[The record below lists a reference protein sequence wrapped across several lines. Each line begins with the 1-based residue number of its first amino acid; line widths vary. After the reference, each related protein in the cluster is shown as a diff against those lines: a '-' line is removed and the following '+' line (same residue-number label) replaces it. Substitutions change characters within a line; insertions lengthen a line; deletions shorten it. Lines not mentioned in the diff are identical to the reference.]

1 MFWLEF
7 TVVLAA
13 IFVGARLGGI
23 GLGVM
28 GGLGLAV
35 LSFLFHLQPT
45 APPIDVMLMITAV
58 VTAAGV
64 LQAAGGLDYLVRL
77 AEKILRKHPERITFL
92 GPMVTYFF
100 TLFSGTGHVA
110 YSVLPVIAEVAR
122 ETGDRPERPMSIAV
136 IASQQAITA
145 SPIAAAT
152 VALLG
157 LLGGSAAK
165 FGYNIELIDILK
177 VCIPST
183 FIGVMIAAFVSNKL
197 GKDLD
202 KDPEYQQRLKDGL
215 VPALNRPAAEKVGDA
230 LKNTPA
236 SAKFAVAL
244 FLTGALLVVLF
255 GSFPQMRPEW
265 SVGNDIK
272 ISQMVLRSEFEA
284 KDALAQLK
292 SGADFGQMARKSSV
306 DATATGGGAMGWQA
320 KGKMMPEF
328 EKAGAGLK
336 KPGDITGI
344 IKTPFGYHI
353 VKLDDMRPAQSKDKM
368 GMPHVIEIVML
379 SIAALM
385 LLVCR
390 VKVATV
396 VEGSVFIAG
405 IQAVIAIFGIAWM
418 GDTFFMG
425 NMEFLSGSIKGMVT
439 QAPWLFA
446 FALFALSILLYSQA
460 ATVRALM
467 PLGISLGIPAPFLI
481 AMFPAVNG
489 YFFIPNYPTVVAA
502 INFDRTGTTR
512 IGKYILNHSFMI
524 PGLVATFSSVAI
536 GFLLVKFMF

>member
-1 MFWLEF
+1 MFWIQF
-7 TVVLAA
+7 AVVMAT
-13 IFVGARLGGI
+13 IFIGARLGGI

-35 LSFLFHLQPT
+35 LVFVFNLQPT
-45 APPIDVMLMITAV
+45 SPPIDVMLMIAAV

-64 LQAAGGLDYLVRL
+64 LQAAGGLDYLVGL
-77 AEKILRKHPERITFL
+77 AEKILRSHPDRITYL
-92 GPMVTYFF
+92 APLVTYFF
-100 TLFSGTGHVA
+100 TLFAGTGHVA

-122 ETGDRPERPMSIAV
+122 ETGVRPERPMSIAV

-157 LLGGSAAK
+157 LLGGASAK
-165 FGYNIELIDILK
+165 FGFNIELIDILK

-183 FIGVMIAAFVSNKL
+183 LIGVLIAAFVSSKM

-215 VPALNRPAAEKVGDA
+215 ITAPRQTNDAESRVALAD
-230 LKNTPA
+230 TPA
-236 SAKFAVAL
+236 TAKIAVAL
-244 FLTGALLVVLF
+244 FLTGTILVVLF

-265 SVGNDIK
+265 SIGNDIK
-272 ISQMVLRSEFEA
+272 ISHIVVKSESEA
-284 KDALAQLK
+284 RDALAQLK
-292 SGADFGQMARKSSV
+292 SGGTFSDVARDCSI
-306 DATATGGGAMGWQA
+306 DASAAKGGDLGWQS
-320 KGKMMPEF
+320 KGKMLPEI
-328 EKAGAGLK
+328 EKACAKLK
-336 KPGDITGI
+336 KPGDLTEVV
-344 IKTPFGYHI
+344 KTDFGYHI
-353 VKLDDMRPAQSKDKM
+353 IKFDDKRPSTNKEKM

-385 LLVCR
+385 LLICK
-390 VKVATV
+390 VKVGRVT
-396 VEGSVFIAG
+396 EGSVFIAG

-418 GDTFFMG
+418 GDTFFQG
-425 NMEFLSGSIKGMVT
+425 NMDFLGGSIKSMVT

-446 FALFALSILLYSQA
+446 FALFVLSVLLYSQA

-502 INFDRTGTTR
+502 INFDRTGTTG
-512 IGKYILNHSFMI
+512 IGKFVLNHSFMI
-524 PGLVATFSSVAI
+524 PGLVATSSSIGI
-536 GFLLVKFMF
+536 GFVLVKLLF